1 MEKREENLLDILAE
15 ERIHTALQNILD
27 ESDLYKCAERE
38 VDESLNELEKA
49 GLSRKQNMLVDKAL
63 SATNASG
70 AAYGTTAYKQGLYD
84 GIKLMTEVKQI
95 NQVGSILNEQK
106 LGCEKVMEAYEEDL
120 VIKKIKDVAIMI

>member
-1 MEKREENLLDILAE
+1 MEKRAENLLDILAE
-15 ERIHTALQNILD
+15 ERIHKGLENALND
-27 ESDLYKCAERE
+27 NELYQAAQKE
-38 VDESLNELEKA
+38 VDKAIDELEKA
-49 GLSRKQNMLVDKAL
+49 ELSREQSKVVDKAL

-84 GIKLMTEVKQI
+84 GIKLMTEVNQI

-120 VIKKIKDVAIMI
+120 VIK